1 MTYCLL
7 IENHFGRS
15 PNFFLVLLFDG
26 LALLILSPSIKQDL
40 PKSFYPSF
48 LPTPT
53 RRAFTVDPLV
63 RLQTVRRDPDRG
75 RSR

>member
-15 PNFFLVLLFDG
+15 PKFFLVLLFDG
-26 LALLILSPSIKQDL
+26 LGLSFTVILSPSRSTQI
-40 PKSFYPSF
+40 YPSF

-53 RRAFTVDPLV
+53 VPEE
-63 RLQTVRRDPDRG
+63 RLQRTP
-75 RSR
+75 